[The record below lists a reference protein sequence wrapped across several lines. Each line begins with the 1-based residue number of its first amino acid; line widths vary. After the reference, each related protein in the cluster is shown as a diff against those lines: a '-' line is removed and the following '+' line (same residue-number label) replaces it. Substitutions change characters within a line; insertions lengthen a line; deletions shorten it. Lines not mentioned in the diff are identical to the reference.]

1 MKKELTLDWKDLKLI
16 LNTANAIVMPGHLY
30 QWCNL
35 CNHKKVFL
43 SDDQYSMEKL
53 SSNWPKMYY

>member
-53 SSNWPKMYY
+53 SSN